1 MYYIIWNYTVDKSK
15 QEKFEEEYSRGGTWF
30 KFFEPC
36 DDYMGHELIKNIN
49 GSSYVLID
57 KWMSKKDYE
66 GFLKS
71 NQAEYDDLNNRSK
84 ELYEEETQ
92 IGSYVG
98 I

>member
-1 MYYIIWNYTVDKSK
+1 MIWKYTVDKTK
-15 QEKFEEEYSRGGTWF
+15 QKHFEEEYSRSGTWF

-36 DDYMGHELIKNIN
+36 DDYMGHELIRNTDD
-49 GSSYVLID
+49 SSYVLID

-71 NQAEYDDLNNRSK
+71 NQLEYDDINGRSK
-84 ELYEEETQ
+84 ELYDEEIQ
-92 IGSYVG
+92 IGSYES